1 MLCRVSQ
8 VVVSGAALQCTFGV
22 APSTLNPVPKGAPV
36 SAAGR
41 PAATITDMQPM
52 ANVPSFGMCMTPTN
66 PQVAA
71 ATAAALGVL
80 TPQPCIPMITS
91 PWTPGS
97 PTVLINGTPA
107 LTNTS
112 TCMCAWGGVISIVS
126 PGQVTVQA
134 P

>member
-1 MLCRVSQ
+1 MSQ
-8 VVVSGAALQCTFGV
+8 VVVSGAALQCTFGM
-22 APSTLNPVPKGAPV
+22 APSTLNVIPKGAPV
-36 SAAGR
+36 AASNL

-52 ANVPSFGMCMTPTN
+52 ANIPPFAMCITPTN

-80 TPQPCIPMITS
+80 TPQPCIPVIAS

-97 PTVLINGTPA
+97 PTVMINGTPA

-112 TCMCAWGGVISIVS
+112 TCMCTWGGVITITS